1 MVEIGSFIELDFP
14 KGKELYNG
22 KTNIARLNTGR
33 AAIWHSFR
41 LTGASAIWVPYYQC
55 ECVREFL
62 LSKNCVVKYYYQ
74 DDSFNPINLTPNP
87 DEAVLLVNYFGIMS
101 FNKMT
106 DLASRYNNVIIDN
119 CQAFFSPPIPSVF
132 NVYSAR
138 KFFGVP
144 DGAYVLGPCAE
155 RFQEEYSQG
164 YSSDTA
170 DFLLTRI
177 EYGCEG
183 KAYKSRILNEE
194 RLDKE
199 DIKNMSLLTHKI
211 LDGVDY
217 DNNQEKRKEN
227 FKLACTLFNEINQ
240 LDISQYFDDAVVPMV
255 YPLVIEDESIL
266 KRLIAAKHFQG
277 RWWKYITES
286 LPNTTFENW
295 MSRYMIP
302 ITIDQRYGASEIRF
316 IHSVIT
322 SNL

>member
-1 MVEIGSFIELDFP
+1 M
-14 KGKELYNG
+14 
-22 KTNIARLNTGR
+22 
-33 AAIWHSFR
+33 
-41 LTGASAIWVPYYQC
+41 
-55 ECVREFL
+55 
-62 LSKNCVVKYYYQ
+62 
-74 DDSFNPINLTPNP
+74 
-87 DEAVLLVNYFGIMS
+87 
-101 FNKMT
+101 
-106 DLASRYNNVIIDN
+106 
-119 CQAFFSPPIPSVF
+119 
-132 NVYSAR
+132 
-138 KFFGVP
+138 
-144 DGAYVLGPCAE
+144 LGPGAE

-170 DFLLTRI
+170 EFLLTRI

-199 DIKNMSLLTHKI
+199 DIKNMSLLTRKL
-211 LDGVDY
+211 LDAADY

-240 LDISQYFDDAVVPMV
+240 LDLSLYFDDAVVPMV